1 MNNFK
6 NNYSELLLL
15 ANEDIIFRDG
25 SKSFKFVPMS
35 VRNIFFNEDLG
46 AILSFFDTE
55 IEDLKKSLNLKIAT
69 THYQVLLT
77 VFMLG
82 LKREEFKEF
91 SSKLFCGL
99 RILLPEIEFKDEQL
113 WVGEILL
120 ESSLFEEIIKLI
132 FKILGKEKV
141 FISEEDDEFTRMEK
155 EAILRA
161 ERIRKNSKKNDKDSK
176 LEDSL
181 IALVY
186 EYPQYKIEDLFDLN
200 IYTFNYL
207 FKYVGK
213 IANYEVSKIAAGNG
227 LAKKHKYFIEK

>member
-1 MNNFK
+1 MSNFK

-15 ANEDIIFRDG
+15 ANEDVIFRDS

-132 FKILGKEKV
+132 FKILGKKKV

-161 ERIRKNSKKNDKDSK
+161 ERIRKNSKKNDNDSK

-227 LAKKHKYFIEK
+227 LAKRHKYFIEK